1 MRFLSN
7 AKKKTRYQTSSNEV
21 HEGPLIPEEMDQA
34 ERYWIMSAQRDLE
47 DWQTRFND
55 LAPFVKEGVVRVRG
69 RLKHAPLTCEEI
81 HPILLPASH
90 LISKLIMLKFP
101 IVDLKETCQK
111 VATSSC

>member
-34 ERYWIMSAQRDLE
+34 ERYWMMSAQRDLE
-47 DWQTRFND
+47 DRQTRFSD
-55 LAPFVKEGVVRVRG
+55 FAPFVKEGVVRVRG